1 MVIKANESHQ
11 VHPMHTYKGMDEGG
25 AAMAEGRGRASRPLF
40 AWQFVCVYCNF
51 WLHSLVLS
59 LSPSR
64 SLCHTHTHTHTREY
78 LRFKLHIFFKIYFPL
93 CNVHFNQF
101 SRLPVAQIE
110 NATRHRFFSFLR
122 RHTRSHLSNA
132 SYFPLR
138 NTRIRHN
145 LQCSYAHTYALPIRV
160 HHNTHTAAAGRGSAI
175 REPPCATIRLQMKC
189 NFQFQIRHKRKLRR
203 RRRQR
208 RRLLQK

>member
-1 MVIKANESHQ
+1 
-11 VHPMHTYKGMDEGG
+11 MHTYKGMDEGG

-101 SRLPVAQIE
+101 SRLPVAQKE
-110 NATRHRFFSFLR
+110 NATRHRRLFVSFSFLR

-132 SYFPLR
+132 SYVPLR
-138 NTRIRHN
+138 TTRIRHN

-160 HHNTHTAAAGRGSAI
+160 HPHAHSCSGKRKRDSRTAVCNDTFANEMQFPVPNSPQKKATSTPTSTAASAA
-175 REPPCATIRLQMKC
+175 EMT
-189 NFQFQIRHKRKLRR
+189 LRNSS
-203 RRRQR
+203 
-208 RRLLQK
+208 K